1 MKINTSGDDG
11 GGDTPVPIP
20 NTAVK
25 PSSADGTCPEG
36 DWESRTLPGGDFLSP
51 NKFLFLEN
59 WITQVLLRINIEVQ
73 FVLIMMDEKRME
85 KEEKRSA
92 FSDVVK
98 LQRAHGGCL
107 GARSR
112 RRTQRTAISL
122 GER

>member
-1 MKINTSGDDG
+1 M
-11 GGDTPVPIP
+11 
-20 NTAVK
+20 
-25 PSSADGTCPEG
+25 
-36 DWESRTLPGGDFLSP
+36 SP
-51 NKFLFLEN
+51 RKFLFLEN

-73 FVLIMMDEKRME
+73 FVLIMM
-85 KEEKRSA
+85 EEKRVA

>member
-1 MKINTSGDDG
+1 MM
-11 GGDTPVPIP
+11 
-20 NTAVK
+20 AE
-25 PSSADGTCPEG
+25 GTHPFPY
-36 DWESRTLPGGDFLSP
+36 RTRPLSP
-51 NKFLFLEN
+51 PAPMVLVPKGTGRVGRCQAEIFCLQKFLFLEN